1 MPTTIHAISSV
12 PENEL
17 QDLIKDLRELDH
29 VDIVTA
35 INDGKGA
42 FTVEATVFEQAAAG
56 GAEGITQKGK
66 MSVFGGPNDH
76 GVGPSEGLAIFDPP
90 DGNANPDIFLP
101 TQPPGTTG
109 LARRLNPDAMYIACR
124 WDYSVTP
131 KSFLKTIKVKVT
143 NPANNQSRD
152 VRPADWGPNVA
163 TGRVADLSP
172 GLAAA
177 LGLVTDKEC
186 QVQIPTPAGTQP
198 PPAVAGA
205 PADTNLAAI
214 DSTIFPQDMTRT
226 LAVMT
231 TFNDKTFWVTN
242 QVGQNEGGQTLLR
255 NANNQ
260 TNILR
265 SDTTVFPVKA
275 SDQIPAAVADE
286 LNKAVPEAVVT
297 PSGPLGSAPTS
308 DPDAADKMLTAAEA
322 FVGTNTAD
330 VPETQGGNFA
340 CAWAVNEVAR
350 RGCGKPISTEGGNNN
365 GLSTIGLFA
374 ALTHHTKLASA
385 SDAIAG
391 TIIIAPTKGENHGHV
406 GVVGHAAGNVKDT
419 PVFSNSSSQAK
430 FAKNYTIGKFTD
442 HYTGKGLQVLFF
454 ALKHD
459 LF

>member
-1 MPTTIHAISSV
+1 MMPTTIHTISSV

-56 GAEGITQKGK
+56 GAEGISQKGK

-76 GVGPSEGLAIFDPP
+76 GVGPDEGLAIFDPP
-90 DGNANPDIFLP
+90 DVNANPDLFLP
-101 TQPPGTTG
+101 TQPSGTTG

-143 NPANNQSRD
+143 NTANNQSRD
-152 VRPADWGPNVA
+152 ARPADWGPNVA

-198 PPAVAGA
+198 PPAGAGA

-214 DSTIFPQDMTRT
+214 DSTIFPQDMTRA

-231 TFNDKTFWVTN
+231 TSNDKTFWVTN

-255 NANNQ
+255 NAKNK
-260 TNILR
+260 TDILL

-275 SDQIPAAVADE
+275 SDQIPAAVAEE
-286 LNKAVPEAVVT
+286 LNKAAPEL
-297 PSGPLGSAPTS
+297 GPPGQGGNPPQ
-308 DPDAADKMLTAAEA
+308 PDDDINAKEFTTAKA
-322 FVGTNTAD
+322 FVGHDTSD
-330 VPETQGGNFA
+330 VPGTEGGNLA
-340 CAWAVNEVAR
+340 CAWAVNEVTRLAL
-350 RGCGKPISTEGGNNN
+350 GKPISTDGGRN
-365 GLSTIGLFA
+365 GLSTDGIFD
-374 ALTHHTKLASA
+374 ALKAHHTKLNSA
-385 SDAIAG
+385 NDATAG
-391 TIIIAPTKGENHGHV
+391 VVIIAPTVGKNHGHV
-406 GVVGHAAGNVKDT
+406 GIVGENKQ
-419 PVFSNSSSQAK
+419 VFSNKSVPGV
-430 FAKNYTIGKFTD
+430 FAQNFTIQSFTS

-454 ALKHD
+454 ALKRD
-459 LF
+459 QF